1 VEGSDVVQV
10 TKTAAEPVLFC
21 WSGGKDSCMALH
33 ELRRD
38 PLREVVALLTTVTE
52 GFDRISMHG
61 VRRILLERQAAAL
74 GLPLEIVTI
83 PPKCVNTEYESRME
97 AMLLTWKARG
107 ITEVA
112 FGDIFLEDLREYRE
126 KNLAKVGMKTLF
138 PIWKRPTNELVRDFI
153 AQGFR
158 AVTVCVDPK
167 VLDESFVGRE
177 IDAEFLAAL
186 PAAVDP
192 CGENGEFHS
201 FVYDGPGFSAP
212 VKFTIGEK
220 VLRDGFWFCDLLP
233 TDAGA
238 QPSRVQDV
246 TLSA

>member
-1 VEGSDVVQV
+1 LEV
-10 TKTAAEPVLFC
+10 TSTSAIPVLFC
-21 WSGGKDSCMALH
+21 WSGGKDSCLALH
-33 ELRRD
+33 QLRRD

-52 GFDRISMHG
+52 GYDRISMHG

-83 PPKCVNTEYESRME
+83 PPQCLNAEYESRME
-97 AMLLTWKARG
+97 TMLLTWKGRG

-126 KNLAKVGMKTLF
+126 KNLARVGMKALF
-138 PIWKRPTNELVRDFI
+138 PVWKRPTRELAREFI
-153 AQGFR
+153 ALGFR

-167 VLDESFVGRE
+167 ILDESLVGRN
-177 IDAEFLAAL
+177 IDADFLAAL
-186 PAAVDP
+186 PAKADP

-212 VKFTIGEK
+212 VQFTVGEK
-220 VLRDGFWFCDLLP
+220 VLRDGFHFCDLLP
-233 TDAGA
+233 TDTDVE
-238 QPSRVQDV
+238 PSR
-246 TLSA
+246 TRRTGPRT

>member
-1 VEGSDVVQV
+1 MEV

-33 ELRRD
+33 QLRRD
-38 PLREVVALLTTVTE
+38 PLREVAALLTTVTE

-97 AMLLTWKARG
+97 AMLLSWKKRG

-126 KNLAKVGMKTLF
+126 KNLARVGMKTLF
-138 PIWKRPTNELVRDFI
+138 PVWKRPTDKLVRDFI

-167 VLDESFVGRE
+167 ILDESFVGRE
-177 IDAEFLAAL
+177 IDAEFLATL
-186 PAAVDP
+186 PAAADP

-212 VKFTIGEK
+212 VKFSIGEK
-220 VLRDGFWFCDLLP
+220 VLRDGFYFCDLLP
-233 TDAGA
+233 ADASA
-238 QPSRVQDV
+238 KSSRVQDV

>member
-1 VEGSDVVQV
+1 
-10 TKTAAEPVLFC
+10 
-21 WSGGKDSCMALH
+21 MALH

-52 GFDRISMHG
+52 GYDRISMHG

-97 AMLLTWKARG
+97 AMLLTWKNRG
-107 ITEVA
+107 VTDVA
-112 FGDIFLEDLREYRE
+112 FGDIFLQDLREYRE
-126 KNLAKVGMKTLF
+126 KNLARVGMNAMF
-138 PIWKRPTNELVRDFI
+138 PVWLRPTRELVHEFI
-153 AQGFR
+153 ALGFR

-167 VLDESFVGRE
+167 ILDASYVGRE
-177 IDAEFLAAL
+177 IDEEFLAAL
-186 PAAVDP
+186 PPEADP

-212 VKFTIGEK
+212 VEFTVGEK
-220 VLRDGFWFCDLLP
+220 VLRDGFYFCDLLP
-233 TDAGA
+233 AEIGTKS
-238 QPSRVQDV
+238 PR
-246 TLSA
+246 

>member
-1 VEGSDVVQV
+1 
-10 TKTAAEPVLFC
+10 
-21 WSGGKDSCMALH
+21 MALH

-52 GFDRISMHG
+52 SYDRISMHG
-61 VRRILLERQAAAL
+61 VRRVLLERQAAAL

-83 PPKCVNTEYESRME
+83 PPHCVNTEYESRME

-126 KNLAKVGMKTLF
+126 KNLARVGMKTLF
-138 PIWKRPTNELVRDFI
+138 PVWKRPTHELVREFI
-153 AQGFR
+153 ALGFR

-167 VLDESFVGRE
+167 ILDESFVGRE
-177 IDAEFLAAL
+177 IDTDFLAAL
-186 PAAVDP
+186 PAAADP

-201 FVYDGPGFSAP
+201 FVYDGPGFSAR
-212 VKFTIGEK
+212 VKFGIGEK
-220 VLRDGFWFCDLLP
+220 VLRDNFYFCDLLP
-233 TDAGA
+233 ADAGLKS
-238 QPSRVQDV
+238 SRVQEA
-246 TLSA
+246 TLRA